1 MRKRVCGVLLWGTSL
16 SFLSSEAFRT
26 DGGLRKRPATWSHS
40 NLLSKTRL
48 RVDDMDSGGESAER
62 EMDLDDEIML
72 NEVLRENAPSEL
84 QVRMNLMGVTPLT
97 IAGFALAFVIII
109 LNNALGYGWASE
121 LLGLDPSGEIAIESE
136 NNNRLLRGDGNMGG
150 GARQLQL
157 DSKLIDARDALKP
170 VLIEEN

>member
-136 NNNRLLRGDGNMGG
+136 IEIDFEIEIESQFEIDVEIEVGNEVVI
-150 GARQLQL
+150 AR
-157 DSKLIDARDALKP
+157 ARFLVTP
-170 VLIEEN
+170 